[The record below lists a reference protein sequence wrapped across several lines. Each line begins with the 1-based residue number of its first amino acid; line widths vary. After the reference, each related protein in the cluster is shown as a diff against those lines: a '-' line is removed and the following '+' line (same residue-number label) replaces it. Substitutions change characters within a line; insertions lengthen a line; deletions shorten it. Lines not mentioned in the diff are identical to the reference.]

1 MEESNLS
8 NNNSEQLVSKQNSA
22 NNGFTSKN
30 VQESKENLEN
40 SEINEIMENF
50 YNSIKK
56 EDKNIITNTRNL
68 DWLSFLFTNPDLKSM
83 YLHQA
88 HIRQILIYESL
99 YYLNVFSTIF
109 NERIKE
115 KPISKKSMTTL
126 PGIKETKILQTSSC
140 KQNASVLTNTYDYST
155 GNFPAQTQIK
165 IGLIGC
171 GNIGSEL
178 LKKLVEIK
186 DNKIFSYKIFVSTR
200 RPNKIDIDILN
211 RLDEDVSVFLDNEKI
226 MRECDIIFLCIQPHQ
241 LDLLSKE
248 IYGVLQ
254 DKIERISKKK
264 YKIYPMIISFLSAT
278 PIERLKMFF
287 PPNVM
292 LVRTCL
298 NTKILKTKKI
308 DLSSS
313 NFDDNIQGNYIKESC
328 EHLIG
333 KLNLNFIENL
343 LFNLTQMFYTVAL
356 KDKVNNEKRIIQ
368 KITEIPQFIM
378 AVIVGDADSE
388 KYLQC
393 YNIETQ
399 KFIFENEQDKT
410 NLIKSVNNIYIKYIN
425 ELLKIQ

>member
-8 NNNSEQLVSKQNSA
+8 NNNSDQLLSKQNSE
-22 NNGFTSKN
+22 NNGLKSKN
-30 VQESKENLEN
+30 IQESNENLEN
-40 SEINEIMENF
+40 VEISTIMENF
-50 YNSIKK
+50 YSSIKK
-56 EDKNIITNTRNL
+56 EDKNIITNTKNL

-83 YLHQA
+83 YLHQD

-109 NERIKE
+109 NERVRE
-115 KPISKKSMTTL
+115 KPKSKKSMTTL
-126 PGIKETKILQTSSC
+126 PGIKETKTVQTSSY

-186 DNKIFSYKIFVSTR
+186 DNKIFSYKIYVSTR

-211 RLDEDVSVFLDNEKI
+211 RLDEDVSVSLDNEQI

-254 DKIERISKKK
+254 EKIERISKKK
-264 YKIYPMIISFLSAT
+264 YKIYPLIVSFLSAT
-278 PIERLKMFF
+278 PIDRLKMFF

-292 LVRTCL
+292 VVRTCL
-298 NTKILKTKKI
+298 NTKVLKTKKI
-308 DLSSS
+308 DL
-313 NFDDNIQGNYIKESC
+313 NFDDNIQGNYIKESF

-333 KLNLNFIENL
+333 KLNTSFIENFV
-343 LFNLTQMFYTVAL
+343 FNLTQTFYTVAL
-356 KDKVNNEKRIIQ
+356 KDKENNEKRIIQ

-378 AVIVGDADSE
+378 AVIVGDEESE

-399 KFIFENEQDKT
+399 KFMFENEQGKS
-410 NLIKSVNNIYIKYIN
+410 NLIKCVNDIYIKYIN